1 MIEDKFGLDDASYW
15 TDPWATRKAAQG
27 PMMHSATE
35 GFLIGAPKV
44 VALDRSRTLPLAV
57 LRVRKAQGGSPVD
70 FRATA
75 VLAAWDKHLGRLS
88 ARLAFPKPPP
98 APAPKRSATPASG
111 KGDSFSG
118 DDTAMISEA
127 STLDLATRLGLPLEA
142 NEFSAALICMDK
154 VSNGCKL
161 KVVASAAFHDA
172 AAEEFLRAYR
182 EEQMGPPRIHPEA
195 GKGRTEYVKQAET
208 PDLPVKAGIALAAQ
222 RVTVMRADRPCML
235 HGSFRL
241 PAKALPPMPHPAGET
256 APTAIVPI
264 GLLLTGSVHA
274 EPMVLNINVPSYAPL
289 EKSGGESFA
298 TGFFALDLCA
308 FAKLSGTV
316 QTWFIYGFSGDV
328 VAGPSLAAFVNPV
341 LTWATKE
348 QLEREAV
355 PVP

>member
-1 MIEDKFGLDDASYW
+1 MIEDKFALEDASFW
-15 TDPWATRKAAQG
+15 TDPWASRKSVQG
-27 PMMHSATE
+27 AMMSTGTE
-35 GFLIGAPKV
+35 GFVIGAPKE
-44 VALDRSRTLPLAV
+44 VALDRKRTLPLAV
-57 LRVRKAQGGSPVD
+57 LRVKKAQGGSPVD

-75 VLAAWDKHLGRLS
+75 VLAAWDKNQGRLS
-88 ARLAFPKPPP
+88 ARLAFPRPPA
-98 APAPKRSATPASG
+98 APAPKRPATASG

-127 STLDLATRLGLPLEA
+127 STLDIATRLGLPLEA
-142 NEFSAALICMDK
+142 NEFTVALLCLDQ
-154 VSNGCKL
+154 VANGCKL
-161 KVVASAAFHDA
+161 KLIESAAYHDA
-172 AAEEFLRAYR
+172 VAEEFLRASR
-182 EEQMGPPRIHPEA
+182 EELMGPPRIHPEA

-208 PDLPVKAGIALAAQ
+208 PDVPAKPGIALAVQ

-241 PAKALPPMPHPAGET
+241 PAKALAPMPRPAGEE

-274 EPMVLNINVPSYAPL
+274 EPVVLNISVPSYTPL
-289 EKSGGESFA
+289 EKIGGGTFA

-308 FAKLSGTV
+308 FAKLGGTV
-316 QTWFIYGFSGDV
+316 QTWFIYGFSGDC
-328 VAGPSLAAFVNPV
+328 VAGPTLAAFVNPV
-341 LTWATKE
+341 LTWATRD